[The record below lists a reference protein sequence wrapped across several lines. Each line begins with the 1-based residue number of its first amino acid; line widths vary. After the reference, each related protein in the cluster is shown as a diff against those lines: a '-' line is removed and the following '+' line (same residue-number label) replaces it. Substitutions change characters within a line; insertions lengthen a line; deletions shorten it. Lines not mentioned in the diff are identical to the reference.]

1 MHSLFDISKGTKMK
15 ERRRKSSVHP
25 GKTTQ
30 REKNVENGDYEE
42 IPVIGWALLQ
52 SVIGTLERI
61 TVEKG
66 KTHLFCLL
74 STVFVTRS

>member
-25 GKTTQ
+25 GKTTK

-42 IPVIGWALLQ
+42 IPVMGRTLLQ
-52 SVIGTLERI
+52 SVIEILEKI
-61 TVEKG
+61 TVD
-66 KTHLFCLL
+66 
-74 STVFVTRS
+74 